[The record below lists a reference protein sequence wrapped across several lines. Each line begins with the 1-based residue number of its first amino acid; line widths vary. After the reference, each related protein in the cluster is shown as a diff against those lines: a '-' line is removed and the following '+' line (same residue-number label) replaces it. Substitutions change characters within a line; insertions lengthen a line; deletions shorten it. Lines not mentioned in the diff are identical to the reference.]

1 MQRVPATVMDID
13 DPRVKAAAQSLFEHV
28 EESGCVELSEIA
40 ELVARFELD
49 DEAQET
55 LQRDAEARGLEVT
68 DDCGRASLPA
78 TTYVNADLASAT
90 TDALALFLRDVRR
103 HPLLTADEEIAL
115 SKRIEQGDEE
125 AKQRMINSNLAL
137 VVSIAKRYPT
147 DGMTLLDLIQEG
159 IFGLIRAAEK
169 FDWRRGFK
177 FSTYATYWIRQA
189 IQRGMENKERTIRIP
204 TNVLQRERRLHK
216 AERELAVRLGR
227 PATDEEL
234 AQEARLT
241 VEDIEKLRDIARTVT
256 SLDKP
261 VGEEGETAFG
271 DLLPGTGP
279 QPEEEVVVS
288 LREAAV
294 RRALSEL
301 PDIERQV
308 VELRYGMDGDGR
320 PVGVQ
325 EAAQRLELSQSELRK
340 VERHALARL
349 ATVRELEAL
358 REAA

>member
-1 MQRVPATVMDID
+1 MAFD
-13 DPRVKAAAQSLFEHV
+13 DPRVEEAAQSLFEQA
-28 EESGCVELSEIA
+28 EEDGCLELSELA
-40 ELVARFELD
+40 ALGARFELD
-49 DEAQET
+49 DASQEALHRE
-55 LQRDAEARGLEVT
+55 AEARGLEVT
-68 DDCGRASLPA
+68 DDCGRASMPA
-78 TTYVNADLASAT
+78 TSYSNGALASAT
-90 TDALALFLRDVRR
+90 TDALALFLRDVRK

-125 AKQRMINSNLAL
+125 AKQRMISSNLAL

-169 FDWRRGFK
+169 FDWRKGFK

-204 TNVLQRERRLHK
+204 TNVLQKERRLQK
-216 AERELAVRLGR
+216 AERELSVRLGR
-227 PATDEEL
+227 AATDAEL
-234 AQEARLT
+234 AKEARLT
-241 VEDIEKLRDIARTVT
+241 VDEIEKLRDMARTVT
-256 SLDKP
+256 SLDRP
-261 VGEEGETAFG
+261 VGQEGETALG
-271 DLLPGTGP
+271 DLLPGEGP
-279 QPEEEVVVS
+279 PPDEVVVVS
-288 LREAAV
+288 LREGAV

-308 VELRYGMDGDGR
+308 VELRYGMDGEGR
-320 PVGVQ
+320 PLGVK
-325 EAAQRLELSQSELRK
+325 EAASRLELSQTELRK
-340 VERHALARL
+340 VERHALERL